1 MPVCPRLLPELLD
14 QVVDSL
20 CDSRD
25 ALKNCCLISKPWIPH
40 ARKHLFAK
48 IQFRTTKDLEL
59 WKATFPDP
67 STSPAHYTKVLFI
80 GVVTAAGIGE
90 GCWVLAFSRVVHL
103 KMDIPAPGFFE
114 QTSIFLV
121 PFHGFSPVLRSLCV
135 ESTAL
140 IPSQIFDLL
149 RSFPLLEDISMTVHY
164 RGLIKNSDY
173 SFENQSTAIQSSRS
187 PALDGSLQL
196 FSESGMD
203 PFVSRLLSLP
213 NGLYS
218 RNVDLVWH
226 HVADV
231 QSSTAELVEGC
242 CSTLESLNIDGSVI
256 CTSVQH
262 PCQHR

>member
-1 MPVCPRLLPELLD
+1 MESHVSGPFHPPG
-14 QVVDSL
+14 
-20 CDSRD
+20 
-25 ALKNCCLISKPWIPH
+25 ALH
-40 ARKHLFAK
+40 
-48 IQFRTTKDLEL
+48 
-59 WKATFPDP
+59 KA
-67 STSPAHYTKVLFI
+67 LFI
-80 GVVTAAGIGE
+80 GFSQVVTAAGIGE

-103 KMDIPAPGFFE
+103 KMDILAAGFFE
-114 QTSIFLV
+114 QTSISLV
-121 PFHGFSPVLRSLCV
+121 PFHGFSPVSRSLRV

-140 IPSQIFDLL
+140 TPSQVFDLL
-149 RSFPLLEDISMTVHY
+149 SSFPLLEDISMTVHY

-173 SFENQSTAIQSSRS
+173 SFENQSTVIQSSSS
-187 PALDGSLQL
+187 PALNGSLQL

-213 NGLYS
+213 NGLYF

-231 QSSTAELVEGC
+231 SSTAELVEGC
-242 CSTLESLNIDGSVI
+242 CSALESLNIDGSLI